1 MPSLPPRPLTGRA
14 LLILLLPAAAG
25 GAKES
30 LRWAPT
36 WEAAVE
42 EAQARNVPIVIHRH
56 GFY

>member
-1 MPSLPPRPLTGRA
+1 MGRVFLA
-14 LLILLLPAAAG
+14 LLCVALPVLG
-25 GAKES
+25 GKPGPRDGG

-42 EAQARNVPIVIHRH
+42 EARARNVPIVVHRH

>member
-1 MPSLPPRPLTGRA
+1 MTRA
-14 LLILLLPAAAG
+14 LLALLCLASLAAAG
-25 GAKES
+25 KEKEG

-42 EAQARNVPIVIHRH
+42 EARARNVPIVIHRH

>member
-1 MPSLPPRPLTGRA
+1 MRATAA
-14 LLILLLPAAAG
+14 LLLLALPASAG
-25 GAKES
+25 KEKES

-42 EAQARNVPIVIHRH
+42 EARARNVPIVIHRH

>member
-1 MPSLPPRPLTGRA
+1 MTRA
-14 LLILLLPAAAG
+14 LPALLCLLSLAAAG
-25 GAKES
+25 KDKERDG

-42 EAQARNVPIVIHRH
+42 EARARNVPIVIHRH

>member
-1 MPSLPPRPLTGRA
+1 MTRA
-14 LLILLLPAAAG
+14 LPALLCLVSLAAAG
-25 GAKES
+25 KEKEG

-42 EAQARNVPIVIHRH
+42 EARARNVPIVIHRH

>member
-1 MPSLPPRPLTGRA
+1 MRA
-14 LLILLLPAAAG
+14 LLALLLLAFPAAAG
-25 GAKES
+25 KEKEG

-42 EAQARNVPIVIHRH
+42 EARARNVPIVIHRH

>member
-1 MPSLPPRPLTGRA
+1 MRA
-14 LLILLLPAAAG
+14 LLPLLVLLLPAAAG
-25 GAKES
+25 KDKDKES

-42 EAQARNVPIVIHRH
+42 EARARNVPIVIHRH

>member
-1 MPSLPPRPLTGRA
+1 MRAALA
-14 LLILLLPAAAG
+14 LLCLLLPAAAG
-25 GAKES
+25 KEKES

-42 EAQARNVPIVIHRH
+42 EARARNVPIVIHRH

>member
-1 MPSLPPRPLTGRA
+1 MTRVLPA
-14 LLILLLPAAAG
+14 VFCLLSVAAAG
-25 GAKES
+25 KEKEG

-42 EAQARNVPIVIHRH
+42 EARARNVPIVIHRH

>member
-1 MPSLPPRPLTGRA
+1 MRAVSA
-14 LLILLLPAAAG
+14 LLFVFLPAAAG
-25 GAKES
+25 GGKES

-42 EAQARNVPIVIHRH
+42 EARARNVPIVIHRH

>member
-1 MPSLPPRPLTGRA
+1 MRAALA
-14 LLILLLPAAAG
+14 LLCLLLPAVAG
-25 GAKES
+25 KEKEG

-42 EAQARNVPIVIHRH
+42 EARARNVPIVIHRH